1 LLLAC
6 RKIVSAMNKTIVNCT
21 NRLRP
26 VPPFL
31 ASFVHGF
38 SLSLLSLP
46 AIAGAAIP
54 LERGLV
60 ITTVTH
66 AGLAGTAGSLDVAD
80 TETLYSVSEVAADR
94 IVFGFKIAAPGDQ
107 KASDLL
113 KEPLSLKRAVRKED
127 LTSANRINLSWG
139 SDDPDMFPGQT
150 FIQTSTAVLKAL
162 KTKGEAP
169 FVMAL
174 NEGGMFSGIE
184 VPPSPSKSTGDAPL
198 NLGGLMAALGVE
210 RHYYRGTLKRVEA
223 GTVPVSV
230 LLNGERTSLPAVHAR
245 GALKYSDTERTVEFY
260 WLDDAANALTLKW
273 VVGKNYSLVT
283 RIDVTPPQKGEGHGG
298 GMGQIDIGTSATA
311 ERLAGKTCRA
321 ELHGIY
327 FATGS
332 AKLLEES
339 MPTLE
344 SLSAL
349 LQANPSWT
357 VTIEGHTDNI
367 GSADYNLNLS
377 NRRAAAVRDAL
388 TGRYHIPAARISA
401 KGFGLTKPRESN
413 ATDEGRARNRRVEVA
428 RACAS

>member
-1 LLLAC
+1 
-6 RKIVSAMNKTIVNCT
+6 MNRRMNRTRVICA
-21 NRLRP
+21 NRLLRP
-26 VPPFL
+26 AL
-31 ASFVHGF
+31 LRSSFVRRFG
-38 SLSLLSLP
+38 LLLLSLP

-60 ITTVTH
+60 ITSVTH
-66 AGLAGTAGSLDVAD
+66 AGLAGSTGSLAVAD

-94 IVFGFKIAAPGDQ
+94 IVFSFKIAAPGDQ

-127 LTSANRINLSWG
+127 LAAATRLNLSWG

-150 FIQTSTAVLKAL
+150 FIQTSTAILTAL
-162 KTKGEAP
+162 KSKGETP
-169 FVMAL
+169 FVMAI
-174 NEGGMFSGIE
+174 NEGGVFSGIE
-184 VPPSPSKSTGDAPL
+184 VPPSVSKATGGAPL

-210 RHYYRGTLKRVEA
+210 RHYYRGTLKRVEP

-230 LLNGERTSLPAVHAR
+230 LFNGERTTLPAVHAR
-245 GALKYSDTERTVEFY
+245 GTLKYSDNERTVEFY
-260 WLDDAANALTLKW
+260 WLDDPANALTLKW
-273 VVGKNYSLVT
+273 MLGKNYSLVT

-298 GMGQIDIGTSATA
+298 RLGGIDIGKSPTA

-339 MPTLE
+339 TATLQN
-344 SLSAL
+344 LSEL
-349 LQANPSWT
+349 LNANPSWN

-367 GSADYNLNLS
+367 GSADYNLDLS
-377 NRRAAAVRDAL
+377 NHRAAAVRDAL
-388 TGRYHIPAARISA
+388 TGRYHVPAARISA

-428 RACAS
+428 RACAN